1 MIMTEEEK
9 PQGAQGA
16 QGTEEKSGI
25 LYKPDP
31 RFWETAPE
39 VNDAA
44 RRVVDAAVE
53 VHRHL
58 GPGYLESVYENA
70 LVVELGL
77 RGVRFERQAPFRVAY
92 KGHEVGEGRMDL
104 LIENRVVV
112 ELKAV
117 DRFTDVHVAQALSY
131 LKATRHPLA
140 VLINFNVPVLLRG
153 VKRLVRN
160 RSSTP
165 AEGSTTTAAPGG
177 DQQ

>member
-1 MIMTEEEK
+1 MTGEEEK

-16 QGTEEKSGI
+16 QGAEEKGGVFFQLDS
-25 LYKPDP
+25 
-31 RFWETAPE
+31 RFHETPPE
-39 VNDAA
+39 ANEAA
-44 RRVVDAAVE
+44 RRVVEAAVE

-58 GPGYLESVYENA
+58 GPGYVESVYENA

-77 RGVRFERQAPFRVAY
+77 RGLRFERQVAFHVEY

-104 LIENRVVV
+104 LIERCVVV

-131 LKATRHPLA
+131 LKATGHPLA
-140 VLINFNVPVLLRG
+140 LLINFKVPVLLRG

-160 RSSTP
+160 RPSVP
-165 AEGSTTTAAPGG
+165 AEEAAMAPGLG
-177 DQQ
+177 GNQR